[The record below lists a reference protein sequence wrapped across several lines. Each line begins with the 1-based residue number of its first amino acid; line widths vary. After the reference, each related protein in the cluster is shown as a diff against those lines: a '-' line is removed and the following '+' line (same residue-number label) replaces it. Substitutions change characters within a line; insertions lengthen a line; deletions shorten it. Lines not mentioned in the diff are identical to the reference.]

1 GATLCRYFRMGL
13 SELEARFLSGET
25 GASEISVLLH
35 HATQY
40 GRGEFH
46 LSAIV
51 ERHHRPEM
59 DRRNAR
65 QVSLRHKGPP
75 SDHAYLAAKENRRIH
90 SEIFK
95 YAGAVG
101 SCRQIRTTAFSVGAK
116 HEGRYRRAE
125 RIFVNAAARCDFD
138 LSIQACVRA

>member
-1 GATLCRYFRMGL
+1 MGL

-35 HATQY
+35 HAPQY

-51 ERHHRPEM
+51 ERHQRPEM
-59 DRRNAR
+59 DPRNAR
-65 QVSLRHKGPP
+65 QVSLRHKCPP
-75 SDHAYLAAKENRRIH
+75 SDHAYSADKESRRIH

-95 YAGAVG
+95 YAGTLD
-101 SCRQIRTTAFSVGAK
+101 SCRHTCATALSVPAT
-116 HEGRYRRAE
+116 H
-125 RIFVNAAARCDFD
+125 
-138 LSIQACVRA
+138 